1 MGEAATLDDI
11 APLDS
16 PADKTQGF
24 PAVDAPYG
32 LKKDGTPAKKRGR
45 QKGST
50 NTGTRASR
58 ISSKG
63 SLRTEIGGLLVL
75 VNLPLQMVPVL
86 QQDALDASE
95 IDALAKAIDQECQTN
110 PRFRKYIEQMLRVQG
125 GTNLMFVVAAIAAR
139 RVVRHGIVPEEIM
152 EPVGGREGVDLIIGQ
167 AISAS
172 TNASI
177 FKATVPPPTEPV
189 TVEA

>member
-11 APLDS
+11 APLDVA
-16 PADKTQGF
+16 ADKTF
-24 PAVDAPYG
+24 NAPTVDAPYG
-32 LKKDGTPAKKRGR
+32 YNKDGSVAKKRGR
-45 QKGST
+45 PKGST

-63 SLRTEIGGLLVL
+63 SLRTEIGGMITL
-75 VNLPLQMVPVL
+75 VNLPLQMVPAL
-86 QQDALDASE
+86 QRDALDASE

-110 PRFRKYIEQMLRVQG
+110 PRFRKYVEQMLRVQG

-139 RVVRHGIVPEEIM
+139 RVVRHGIVPDDIT
-152 EPVGGREGVDLIIGQ
+152 EPIGGRDGLDLMIGH
-167 AISAS
+167 AIAAS
-172 TNASI
+172 TNASV